1 MSENIAVDHTVDVS
15 AAQAAATPPD
25 DGWDWAIVEIF
36 GHRRHVGRIRE
47 EERFGTK
54 MLRIDVPKVDPETV
68 AVIGYASH
76 FYGGGSIFS
85 ITPTDED
92 SAIRVNKPWTPHR
105 TALPPPSEPDK
116 PSFDDQDDE
125 DETDDEHA

>member
-1 MSENIAVDHTVDVS
+1 MSEPAETNTAG
-15 AAQAAATPPD
+15 PD
-25 DGWDWAIVEIF
+25 EGWDWSIVEIF

-54 MLRIDVPKVDPETV
+54 MLRIDVPRVDPETT
-68 AVIGYASH
+68 AVTGYASH
-76 FYGGGSIFS
+76 YYGGGSIFS

-92 SAIRVNKPWTPHR
+92 SAIRDNKPWTPAYR
-105 TALPPPSEPDK
+105 TALPAPAEPV
-116 PSFDDQDDE
+116 PESDDPDFYPRDDE

>member
-1 MSENIAVDHTVDVS
+1 MSEPDTPAYTT
-15 AAQAAATPPD
+15 AQLD

-68 AVIGYASH
+68 AVTGFASH

-92 SAIRVNKPWTPHR
+92 SAVRANRPWAPPSR
-105 TALPPPSEPDK
+105 TALPAPAEPDE
-116 PSFDDQDDE
+116 PSFDDDQEDE
-125 DETDDEHA
+125 DETDDQHA